1 MHSLTKRASACFL
14 TSLCLATVTSARA
27 DEVWMKNG
35 DRLTGAIVRK
45 ADDTLILRTDYAG
58 EIRLRW
64 SQVEGIS
71 TDQPVEVLLT
81 DDVYL
86 RARLEAVGQS
96 RVALEGQDTPVA
108 RGMPLERI
116 AYINPSPEQS
126 GRGMTFKGRV
136 QLAAAQTSGNTDTE
150 RLNGETEMTLQAKRY
165 RYILGG
171 DANQEKDDGRTSA
184 SNWRGHT
191 SFDWFFRPRQFLYT
205 RATFEH
211 DEFKDLKLRS
221 SFGGGYGYQVFETE
235 TTRLSIQGGLNRV
248 NVDRIATDDESYP
261 AAGWLIRFEHKL
273 WGGPMTLFHVQDGEG
288 SLEDAGDL
296 VVRTKTGLRWPLA
309 GGLNATAQLNL
320 DWDNDPAP
328 GRKSKDQT
336 LLLGLGYEW

>member
-1 MHSLTKRASACFL
+1 MHSLAKPASACFL
-14 TSLCLATVTSARA
+14 ASVWLVAVAAARA

-35 DRLTGAIVRK
+35 DRLSGTVVRK
-45 ADDTLILRTDYAG
+45 AADILILRTGYAG
-58 EIRLRW
+58 EIRLQW
-64 SQVEGIS
+64 SQVARIS
-71 TDQPVEVLLT
+71 TDQPVEVLLA
-81 DDVYL
+81 DDAHL
-86 RARLEAVGQS
+86 KARLAAAEQS
-96 RVALEGQDTPVA
+96 RVTLEGQDAPVV
-108 RGMPLERI
+108 RDVPLERI
-116 AYINPSPEQS
+116 AYINPTPEQS
-126 GRGMTFKGRV
+126 ERGASLKGRV

-150 RLNGETEMTLQAKRY
+150 RLNGEAEMTLQARRY

-221 SFGGGYGYQVFETE
+221 TLGGGYGYQVFATGG
-235 TTRLSIQGGLNRV
+235 TSLSIQGGLDHV
-248 NVDRIATDDESYP
+248 NVDRIAADDESYP
-261 AAGWLIRFEHKL
+261 AAGWLVRFEHKP
-273 WGGPMTLFHVQDGEG
+273 WGGPMTLFHVQDGDA
-288 SLEDAGDL
+288 SLEDAGDI

-328 GRKSKDQT
+328 GRGRTDRT